1 MRCLVVQPIDPA
13 GTALLRRAGVA
24 VDTAPDTRIETLTPY
39 LLHADAVITRNW
51 GFPAEAM
58 ALAPRLRV
66 IGSHGT
72 GVDRIDVAGAR
83 ARGISVVNTPGA
95 NAADVAELA
104 LGLALALAV
113 PLGIAAAR
121 FPRLTGPVL
130 AFLGVLYTVPSLAA
144 LAFLI
149 PSLGIGRLPAV
160 LVLAAYAQLFLVRNI
175 VAGLRG
181 VDAATIE
188 AAAGMGMTP
197 WQVFAKVR
205 WPLALPVMIAGLRT
219 AAVTTISLAT
229 VAAWID
235 AGGLGTLLFEG
246 ITRDD
251 PNRILAGTV
260 AISGLALA
268 TDALLRLAQRPTA
281 ADRARRAAAR

>member
-1 MRCLVVQPIDPA
+1 MNLDYLFRRPDRVLEFTRQHVEL
-13 GTALLRRAGVA
+13 TLLA
-24 VDTAPDTRIETLTPY
+24 
-39 LLHADAVITRNW
+39 
-51 GFPAEAM
+51 
-58 ALAPRLRV
+58 
-66 IGSHGT
+66 
-72 GVDRIDVAGAR
+72 
-83 ARGISVVNTPGA
+83 
-95 NAADVAELA
+95 
-104 LGLALALAV
+104 LALALAV
-113 PLGIAAAR
+113 AIPLGIAAAR
-121 FPRLTGPVL
+121 FPRLSGPVL
-130 AFLGVLYTVPSLAA
+130 AILGAVYTVPSLAA

-181 VDAATIE
+181 VDAATLE
-188 AAAGMGMTP
+188 AASGMGMTP

-205 WPLALPVMIAGLRT
+205 WPLALPVMMAGLRT

-260 AISGLALA
+260 AIAGLALA
-268 TDALLRLAQRPTA
+268 TDGLLRLAQRLTA
-281 ADRARRAAAR
+281 ADRARHAAAR